1 MSEEGDSPAGAERVL
16 ADWQRLSP
24 WAVGLMLVTAG
35 LSLVRQ
41 HLPLL
46 LAAVAGLTLVERIGW
61 REVGGAAAL
70 LLLLGGALCLLYYR
84 RFRFRLDGDVL
95 VIQKGLF
102 EHREFKVAARHV
114 QHIAVHQPLYLR
126 PFDVVQWQVE
136 TLAGEASR
144 IELPGIRRGQSD
156 ALGRRLQAD
165 GPDSGRVEAL
175 SEGLAGEPDASAP
188 PGSRVRYALTPGALM
203 LHGLTSRS
211 IYVIAAVLSPLV
223 RPLERWL
230 HDRLP
235 QLDLLAWLPASPLVA
250 VSLGL
255 VAVLL
260 VLAVLAVLAAWW
272 RFHGYVLRDEGER
285 QVQVSGLFHRQEQ
298 ALSLA
303 RLQVVEWVQTG
314 LGRLLGRGYLV
325 CHQFG
330 SLGGGADESRRFLVP
345 GLTLNES
352 ERLIG
357 ELWPGGDRVPPLS
370 RVSRLYWRVLWLRIL
385 LGLGAGVTVL
395 ILLVGV
401 PPLPLWGWALLS
413 AGLAGLA
420 GVAAE
425 LRWRAL
431 GWGRRGDYLY
441 VRQGLWGQR
450 TSVFPLSHLISL
462 TLRQSWL
469 QRRRSLASLE
479 LQVANGRLTLPFLEA
494 SLARE
499 LADRLL
505 ASVEGATVESAT
517 RTFPETRRRS
527 ACAARR

>member
-1 MSEEGDSPAGAERVL
+1 MSEEDESTASGALVL
-16 ADWQRLSP
+16 AEWQRLSP
-24 WAVGLMLVTAG
+24 WAMGLMLGTAG

-46 LAAVAGLTLVERIGW
+46 LAALAGLTLVERIGW
-61 REVGGAAAL
+61 REVGAGAAL
-70 LLLLGGALCLLYYR
+70 LLLLAGALCLFYYR

-126 PFDVVQWQVE
+126 PFNVVQWQVE

-144 IELPGIRRGQSD
+144 IELPGIRRGQAD
-156 ALGRRLQAD
+156 ALSRRLQAD
-165 GPDSGRVEAL
+165 TPGSGRGEAP
-175 SEGLAGEPDASAP
+175 SEGLADGPDAAASPA
-188 PGSRVRYALTPGALM
+188 SRVRHALSPGALV

-211 IYVIAAVLSPLV
+211 IYVIAAMLSPLV

-230 HDRLP
+230 HDHLP
-235 QLDLLAWLPASPLVA
+235 QLDRFAWLPDSPLVA
-250 VSLGL
+250 VGLGL

-260 VLAVLAVLAAWW
+260 ALAVLAVLAAWW
-272 RFHGYVLRDEGER
+272 RFHGYELRDDGER

-330 SLGGGADESRRFLVP
+330 SLGGGAAESRRFLVP
-345 GLTLNES
+345 GLNLAEGV
-352 ERLIG
+352 RLIG
-357 ELWPGGDRVPPLS
+357 ELWTGGDRLPPLA
-370 RVSRLYWRVLWLRIL
+370 RVSRLYRRVLWLRTL
-385 LGLGAGVTVL
+385 LGLGAGVAVL
-395 ILLVGV
+395 IWLVGPALI
-401 PPLPLWGWALLS
+401 PPWGWALL
-413 AGLAGLA
+413 AAVPVGLAA
-420 GVAAE
+420 GVAE
-425 LRWRAL
+425 LRWRTL
-431 GWGRRGDYLY
+431 GWARREAHLYL
-441 VRQGLWGQR
+441 RQGLWGQR

-462 TLRQSWL
+462 AIRQSWL
-469 QRRRSLASLE
+469 QRRRGLASLE
-479 LQVANGRLTLPFLEA
+479 LQVANGRLTLPFLEEP
-494 SLARE
+494 LARA
-499 LADRLL
+499 LADQLL
-505 ASVEGATVESAT
+505 ASVESAT
-517 RTFPETRRRS
+517 EESPTTRRRS

>member
-1 MSEEGDSPAGAERVL
+1 MSEEGEPPASDERAL
-16 ADWQRLSP
+16 TDWQRLSP
-24 WAVGLMLVTAG
+24 WAMGLMLVTAG

-46 LAAVAGLTLVERIGW
+46 LAAVAGLTLVEHIGW

-84 RFRFRLDGDVL
+84 RFRFRLDEDVL

-144 IELPGIRRGQSD
+144 IELPGIRRGQAD

-165 GPDSGRVEAL
+165 GPGNDRGEAPV
-175 SEGLAGEPDASAP
+175 EGLTGEPDAVAPSA
-188 PGSRVRYALTPGALM
+188 SRVRYALPPRALA

-250 VSLGL
+250 VGLGL

-260 VLAVLAVLAAWW
+260 VLAALAVLAAWW
-272 RFHGYVLRDEGER
+272 RFHGYVLRDDGER

-330 SLGGGADESRRFLVP
+330 SQGGGAAESRRFLVP
-345 GLTLNES
+345 GLTLTES

-357 ELWPGGDRVPPLS
+357 ELWPGGDRLPPLS
-370 RVSRLYWRVLWLRIL
+370 RVSRLYRRVLWLRIL
-385 LGLGAGVTVL
+385 LGLGAGVGGL
-395 ILLVGV
+395 ILLVGA
-401 PPLPLWGWALLS
+401 PPLPPWGWAMLAASLV
-413 AGLAGLA
+413 GLG
-420 GVAAE
+420 GGAAE

-431 GWGRRGDYLY
+431 GWARRGAYLY

-450 TSVFPLSHLISL
+450 TSVFPLPHLISL
-462 TLRQSWL
+462 SLRQSWL
-469 QRRRSLASLE
+469 QRRRSLATLE
-479 LQVANGRLTLPFLEA
+479 LQVANGRLTLPFLEEP
-494 SLARE
+494 LARA
-499 LADRLL
+499 LADQLL
-505 ASVEGATVESAT
+505 ASVESAT
-517 RTFPETRRRS
+517 ERFPETRRRS
-527 ACAARR
+527 ACVARR

>member
-1 MSEEGDSPAGAERVL
+1 MSEEGESPASDERVL

-24 WAVGLMLVTAG
+24 WAMGLMLVTAT

-61 REVGGAAAL
+61 REVGGALAL
-70 LLLLGGALCLLYYR
+70 LLLLGGVLCLLYYR

-126 PFDVVQWQVE
+126 PLGVVQWQVE

-144 IELPGIRRGQSD
+144 IELPGIRRGQAD

-165 GPDSGRVEAL
+165 GPGTGRVEAP
-175 SEGLAGEPDASAP
+175 SEGLAGEPGAVAP
-188 PGSRVRYALTPGALM
+188 CASRVRHALTPGALM

-230 HDRLP
+230 HDHLP
-235 QLDLLAWLPASPLVA
+235 QLDRLAWLPDSPLVA
-250 VSLGL
+250 VGLGL

-260 VLAVLAVLAAWW
+260 VLATLSVLAAWW

-285 QVQVSGLFHRQEQ
+285 QVQSSGLFHHQEQ
-298 ALSLA
+298 ALSLV

-330 SLGGGADESRRFLVP
+330 SLGGGAAESRRFLVP
-345 GLTLNES
+345 GLTLAES

-357 ELWPGGDRVPPLS
+357 GLWPGGDRLPPLL
-370 RVSRLYWRVLWLRIL
+370 RVSRLYRRVLWLRTL
-385 LGLGAGVTVL
+385 LGLGAAVAVL
-395 ILLVGV
+395 IWLVGAV
-401 PPLPLWGWALLS
+401 PLPPWGWAMLA
-413 AGLAGLA
+413 AGLVALA
-420 GVAAE
+420 GGVAE

-431 GWGRRGDYLY
+431 GWARRGGYLY

-450 TSVFPLSHLISL
+450 TSVFPLSNLISL
-462 TLRQSWL
+462 SLRQSWL
-469 QRRRSLASLE
+469 QRRRGLASLE
-479 LQVANGRLTLPFLEA
+479 LQVANGRLTLPFLEEP
-494 SLARE
+494 LARA
-499 LADRLL
+499 LADQLL
-505 ASVEGATVESAT
+505 ASVERAIEPS
-517 RTFPETRRRS
+517 PETRRRS